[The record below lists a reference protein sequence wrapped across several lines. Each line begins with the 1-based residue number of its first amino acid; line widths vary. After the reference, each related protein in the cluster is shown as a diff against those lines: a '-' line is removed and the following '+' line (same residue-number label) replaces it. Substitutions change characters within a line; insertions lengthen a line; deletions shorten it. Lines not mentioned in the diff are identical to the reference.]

1 VPGKPFV
8 AFLFALA
15 LTGCGTTRS
24 FFGGDVEFVVLTD
37 PDLNQDSP
45 VRVELLVILDDQL
58 LQQVKGLSAQ
68 AWFAQREA
76 ILRNY
81 PSEDSVVHRYWEL
94 VPGQLRFEE
103 SLDFS
108 VGARATVVFADYA
121 SAGDHR
127 FVEEPHQDLF
137 IHLKATDFTV
147 GPLDP

>member
-1 VPGKPFV
+1 MPGKPFAV
-8 AFLFALA
+8 LLFALVFA
-15 LTGCGTTRS
+15 GCGTTRS
-24 FFGGDVEFVVLTD
+24 FFGGDLDFVVLTD
-37 PDLNQDSP
+37 PGINQDSP

-76 ILRNY
+76 ILRNF

-94 VPGQLRFEE
+94 VPGQLRFEG

-108 VGARATVVFADYA
+108 VGARAAVIFADYA

-137 IHLKATDFTV
+137 IHLQATDFTV
-147 GPLDP
+147 GPLDS